1 MSKSSVF
8 LIGMMGAGKTTVGR
22 YLAEELNYQFID
34 TDTLVEKKE
43 KRSIETIFKDS
54 GEDYFRNIECEIIAQ
69 FKNQLVVYASGGGFP
84 IYNGNIDKIKEIGKV
99 VYLNTSIEEL
109 LKNRIKDNLD
119 RPMFKNKNSFKSLL
133 KQRESIYLEADFVVT
148 TDSKNPKEVVR
159 EIRLLID

>member
-1 MSKSSVF
+1 
-8 LIGMMGAGKTTVGR
+8 MMGSGKSTVGR
-22 YLAEELNYQFID
+22 YLAKELNYHFLD
-34 TDTLVEKKE
+34 TDQLIEKKE
-43 KRSIETIFKDS
+43 NRTIEAIFKDS
-54 GEDYFRNIECEIIAQ
+54 GESYFRNIERDIINQ
-69 FKNQLVVYASGGGFP
+69 FENKTCIYSTGGGLP
-84 IYNGNIDKIKEIGKV
+84 IHNRNIDKLKEIGKV
-99 VYLNTSIEEL
+99 VYLKTSIKEL